1 MSLLP
6 KIGKPCV
13 EVPCRPSRKIH
24 QQLRKVEL
32 RVDIVAAAG
41 ASQACQDRSRP
52 SAAWVA
58 FASAE
63 EFLSLTHRDNIACL
77 ILDVGLPGISGLEL
91 QRQLTATV
99 SNHRTPVVFMTA
111 RDDEATRQ
119 RALKGGA
126 VDFLRKPIRRETLLN
141 AVHLAL
147 QQNDGKTSG

>member
-1 MSLLP
+1 MGMHSISRLISIVDDDPLMREGLISLL
-6 KIGKPCV
+6 
-13 EVPCRPSRKIH
+13 RS
-24 QQLRKVEL
+24 
-32 RVDIVAAAG
+32 AG
-41 ASQACQDRSRP
+41 FATQ
-52 SAAWVA
+52 A

-63 EFLSLTHRDNIACL
+63 EFLSLAHRDDIACL

-91 QRQLTATV
+91 QSQLTATV
-99 SNHRTPVVFMTA
+99 SNHRTPVIFMTA

-126 VDFLRKPIRRETLLN
+126 VDFLRKPVRREALLN

>member
-1 MSLLP
+1 MGMDSISRLISIVDDDPLLREGLISLL
-6 KIGKPCV
+6 
-13 EVPCRPSRKIH
+13 RS
-24 QQLRKVEL
+24 
-32 RVDIVAAAG
+32 AG
-41 ASQACQDRSRP
+41 FATQ
-52 SAAWVA
+52 A

-63 EFLSLTHRDNIACL
+63 EFLSLAHRDNIACL

-91 QRQLTATV
+91 QSQLTATV

-126 VDFLRKPIRRETLLN
+126 VDFLRKPVRREALLN

-147 QQNDGKTSG
+147 QQNNGKTRG

>member
-1 MSLLP
+1 MHSVSRLISIVDDDPLMREGLISLL
-6 KIGKPCV
+6 
-13 EVPCRPSRKIH
+13 RS
-24 QQLRKVEL
+24 
-32 RVDIVAAAG
+32 AG
-41 ASQACQDRSRP
+41 FATQ
-52 SAAWVA
+52 A

-63 EFLSLTHRDNIACL
+63 EFLSLAHRDNIACL

-91 QRQLTATV
+91 QSQLTATL

-126 VDFLRKPIRRETLLN
+126 VDFLRKPVRREALLN

-147 QQNDGKTSG
+147 QQNDGKTRG

>member
-1 MSLLP
+1 MGMHSVSRLISIVDDDPLMREGLMSLL
-6 KIGKPCV
+6 
-13 EVPCRPSRKIH
+13 RS
-24 QQLRKVEL
+24 
-32 RVDIVAAAG
+32 AG
-41 ASQACQDRSRP
+41 FATQ
-52 SAAWVA
+52 A

-63 EFLSLTHRDNIACL
+63 EFLSLAHRDNIACL

-91 QRQLTATV
+91 QSQLTATV

-126 VDFLRKPIRRETLLN
+126 VDFLRKPLRRDALLN

-147 QQNDGKTSG
+147 QQNDGKTRG